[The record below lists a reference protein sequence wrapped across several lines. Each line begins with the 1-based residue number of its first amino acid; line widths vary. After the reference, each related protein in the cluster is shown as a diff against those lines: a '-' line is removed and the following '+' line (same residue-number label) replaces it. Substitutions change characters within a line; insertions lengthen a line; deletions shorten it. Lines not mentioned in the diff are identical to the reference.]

1 MSDNAHPAPSANSQ
15 SFPFK
20 AETRQL
26 LDILIHSLY
35 TEREIFLR
43 ELISNASDALTRI
56 DFEILTNREVL
67 DPDAQL
73 AIRIIPDEKENTLTI
88 SDSGVGMTA
97 EELVED
103 LGTIAHSGARAFIDT
118 AKQGDSKNL
127 SDVIGQFGVG
137 FYSAFMVA
145 EWIRVISR
153 SFQPDAQ
160 AASWFSSGADT
171 FMVEPVEKSERGT
184 TVILKLKS
192 DATEFTQE
200 SRLKEIIRKHSDFIP
215 FPIYLDD
222 QEPQVNR
229 QTALWRQQPS
239 QVEQQEYHEFYKQ
252 LTLDFEPPLA
262 YAHMLVDAPA
272 QMYALLFVPASPERG
287 PFSSRQDDGLKLYA
301 RKVLILEYCK
311 DLTPA
316 YLRFVQGVV
325 DSEDLPLNI
334 SRESVQSTR
343 MMAQLKKLVT
353 SKILDTLADLARKDQ
368 TAYNQFWESYDRYLK
383 QGVAIEQSNPEDLYP
398 LLRFHTT
405 AEPAHWSSLDDYL
418 ARMQPNQKHIYYI
431 LGDDEGSIQY
441 SPHLDLVRRYD
452 YEVLLLTDPFD
463 PLLLVK
469 LEKYKDYPLSN
480 IASADLELP
489 PAEGDESQSQAD
501 AVPGSDFA
509 TLIER
514 FKAQLGDRVAD
525 VRATNRLA
533 DSPARLV
540 DPEGAPNQ
548 EIQRLYLLLNKEFEA
563 PKKVLELNPRHPILR
578 HLTDLSENDPINLL
592 VIDQIYE
599 DALLIEG
606 LHPNPAS
613 MIPRIQKLIE
623 SALT

>member
-1 MSDNAHPAPSANSQ
+1 MSDSVQSNSSAESK

-35 TEREIFLR
+35 TEREVFLR

-56 DFEILTNREVL
+56 DFEILTNRDVL
-67 DPDAQL
+67 DPEAQL
-73 AIRIIPDEKENTLTI
+73 TIHITPDEKENTLTI

-103 LGTIAHSGARAFIDT
+103 LGTIAHSGARAFIDA
-118 AKQGDSKNL
+118 AKQSDSKNL

-145 EWIRVISR
+145 EWIKVVSR
-153 SFQPDAQ
+153 SFQPDSQ
-160 AASWFSSGADT
+160 ATSWFSSGADT
-171 FMVEPVEKSERGT
+171 FKIEPAEKSERGT
-184 TVILKLKS
+184 TVILKLKE

-222 QEPQVNR
+222 QEDQVNR

-272 QMYALLFVPASPERG
+272 QLYALLYIPAKPERG
-287 PFSSRQDDGLKLYA
+287 PFSSRKDDGLKLYA
-301 RKVLILEYCK
+301 RKVLIQEYCK
-311 DLTPA
+311 DLTPE
-316 YLRFVQGVV
+316 YFRFVQGVV

-334 SRESVQSTR
+334 SRETVQSTR
-343 MMAQLKKLVT
+343 LMAQLKKLVT
-353 SKILDTLADLARKDQ
+353 SKILDILVDLAKKDQ
-368 TAYNQFWESYDRYLK
+368 KSYNKFWESYDRYLK
-383 QGVAIEQSNPEDLYP
+383 QGVAIEQTNPEDLYP

-405 AEPAHWSSLDDYL
+405 AQPAEWSSLDDYL
-418 ARMQPNQKHIYYI
+418 TRLQPDQKHIYYI
-431 LGDDEGSIQY
+431 LGDNEASIQY
-441 SPHLDLVRRYD
+441 SPHLDIVRRYD

-469 LEKYKDYPLSN
+469 LDKYKEIPLSN
-480 IASADLELP
+480 VASADLELP
-489 PAEGDESQSQAD
+489 PAEKDESQSETEGIAE
-501 AVPGSDFA
+501 SDFEP
-509 TLIER
+509 LIER
-514 FKAQLGDRVAD
+514 FKSHLGDRV
-525 VRATNRLA
+525 VGVQTTNRLA

-540 DPEGAPNQ
+540 DPEGTPNQ
-548 EIQRLYLLLNKEFEA
+548 EMQRLYHLLNKEFEV
-563 PKKVLELNPRHPILR
+563 PKKILELNPQHPILK
-578 HLTDLSENDPINLL
+578 HLIKLSEEDPVSHL

-606 LHPNPAS
+606 MHPNPAS
-613 MIPRIQKLIE
+613 MIPRIQKIIE

>member
-548 EIQRLYLLLNKEFEA
+548 EIQRLYILLNKEFEA